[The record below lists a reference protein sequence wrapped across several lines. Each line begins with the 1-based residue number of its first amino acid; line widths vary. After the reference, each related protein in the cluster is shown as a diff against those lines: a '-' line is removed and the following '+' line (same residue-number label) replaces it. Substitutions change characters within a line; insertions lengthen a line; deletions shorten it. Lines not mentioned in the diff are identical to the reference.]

1 MKYVKK
7 GVGISKVI
15 EEEMEI
21 LHQTCNSYN
30 TVVALTD
37 SKSTQAVKD
46 EDIIP
51 KSGPLKLRNGA
62 EISLIVG
69 DIAKTQ
75 ADVLVCTVSHDLNLA
90 AGRASSGLLK
100 AGGDS
105 LQCECRT
112 KFPNGIKDGEIV
124 SVKGGNLSCKEV
136 YFGAL
141 PRWNAESLPDKCD
154 VIVCGTSKELN
165 LSAGKSCKNLLQFG
179 GKKLQD
185 ECKKKYPEGIKE
197 GEIAVVKGC
206 GNLKCKEV
214 YFGALPDWKTEQS
227 KHRKMLWKFVESCML
242 KAHESGHSTIVFA
255 ALGTGALG
263 YPPDRAAHLMYD
275 SVIKFDNSHDTRSA
289 LKNVKFVVHY
299 KDDQTI
305 RVDVIA
311 CNVSPTLNLRNGKVT
326 HALLTCEQSLQS
338 ECQQNYPYG
347 INIGELAVIGP
358 GNLPCKKVYLGVLP
372 KYEEDEENSEQDVT
386 ILYCDCSTRVG

>member
-1 MKYVKK
+1 MKDCLTEAENSGYTSITFLALGTGDLGYPVTDVADLMYKC
-7 GVGISKVI
+7 
-15 EEEMEI
+15 I
-21 LHQTCNSYN
+21 LDTERFNDGCKIKHIGFVVHDKNRDTLQLN
-30 TVVALTD
+30 TKLYRIFCYIYFCIN
-37 SKSTQAVKD
+37 KSF
-46 EDIIP
+46 I
-51 KSGPLKLRNGA
+51 
-62 EISLIVG
+62 
-69 DIAKTQ
+69 
-75 ADVLVCTVSHDLNLA
+75 
-90 AGRASSGLLK
+90 LL
-100 AGGDS
+100 
-105 LQCECRT
+105 Q
-112 KFPNGIKDGEIV
+112 
-124 SVKGGNLSCKEV
+124 
-136 YFGAL
+136 
-141 PRWNAESLPDKCD
+141 CD

-372 KYEEDEENSEQDVT
+372 KYEEDEENSEQVYTD
-386 ILYCDCSTRVG
+386 IAMYR